1 MTSSIYSRAR
11 KTAGEVGFWAVLI
24 CSIFVYPTELNEL
37 LGISSLLAP
46 GELLNG
52 PNDWTLLVRASLGL
66 VVGVAVTIIVW
77 KLLAVLLPMTVQHQP
92 AEDGGSGQGE

>member
-1 MTSSIYSRAR
+1 MTSSTYSRAR
-11 KTAGEVGFWAVLI
+11 KTAGEVGFWAVLV

-52 PNDWTLLVRASLGL
+52 PNDWTLLVRASLVSCWRGSNNHS
-66 VVGVAVTIIVW
+66 VEAAGGTA
-77 KLLAVLLPMTVQHQP
+77 PN
-92 AEDGGSGQGE
+92 DGTASAC